1 MSRSFIKGLV
11 CIITFI
17 VSLFVISAVM
27 NRGNTDMTMEM
38 SEASYPLV
46 YINHEGQYIN
56 CLHGYSNEMDVAFM
70 RDTITPLADD
80 RQISLYIDKYNND
93 ITSVGYE
100 VRSLNGER
108 LIENAEIFNYKE
120 RENGILADIVIKD
133 LIDSNTEYEFVVILG
148 TSSGKTIR
156 YYTRIVQRSEDY
168 AGDEIR
174 FALDFHE
181 KTFDKEAARELAKY
195 LETDDTGDN
204 TTYSYVNIHNSFAQI
219 TWGDL
224 HVERISVPQVHV
236 MEYFDETMRVKL
248 SYYVNVRTED
258 GERKCR
264 VEEFYRMRYGT
275 ERIYLLDFERTM
287 TEVFEME
294 IENFNNN
301 KIDLGIRNGDVN
313 FMESEDGGV
322 FAFVSENRL
331 FCYNS
336 SNNRFAML
344 FGFYD
349 KDNADERTYYDQND
363 IEILNVDETG
373 NVEFMVYGYMNR
385 GTHEGNMGVAVYYY
399 NSVSNTIEEQ
409 VFIPYDRSFTI
420 LSGNLN
426 QLTYLNNRNELFL
439 YLSGNIFCVKLDEKR
454 YEIIV
459 ENLPQGSLKVS
470 RSHQMIVWPQG
481 DDVNRS
487 TSLALMD
494 LNSRRILNVEA
505 GANNY
510 IRPLGFMDED
520 LIYGLIR
527 QTDLYMDRAGSLVH
541 PMFCVNISKGSDNT
555 VTMQY
560 QKPDIYVTD
569 IVIED
574 NQITLERVSRS
585 TDSNVYIA
593 TSPDQIMST
602 EIQLRGENTVS
613 VVATENLQK
622 IVQIAAKS
630 NFVTKSLKFMTPQ
643 EVMYEGG
650 HEVALLLPEQIEEKY
665 YVYGADG
672 ITGIYSD
679 EADAVNDANIN
690 AGTVIN
696 ENGDYV
702 WIKGNR
708 LVRNQIMKIEA
719 TQTDEK
725 NSSLAVCLNTMLE
738 AEGIT
743 KNSQYLLNQGESALS
758 ILNKHMPEST
768 QILELGGCSLD
779 SVLYYVNRDI
789 PVMAIMQDGS
799 AVLIIG
805 FNELNT
811 VIMDPSTGQ
820 IYKKGMNDSKNWFEN
835 NGNQFIAYIN

>member
-1 MSRSFIKGLV
+1 MSRSWIKGLV
-11 CIITFI
+11 CIITFTI
-17 VSLFVISAVM
+17 SLFVISAIM

-46 YINHEGQYIN
+46 YVNHDGQYIN
-56 CLHGYSNEMDVAFM
+56 CLHGYSNEMDVSFM

-80 RQISLYIDKYNND
+80 RQISLYIDKYDND
-93 ITSVGYE
+93 ITSIAYE
-100 VRSLNGER
+100 VRSLDGER

-120 RENGILADIVIKD
+120 KEEGISADIVIKD
-133 LIDSNTEYEFVVILG
+133 LIDKNIEYEFVVILG

-156 YYTRIVQRSEDY
+156 YYTRIVQRSENY
-168 AGDEIR
+168 AGEEIR

-181 KTFDKEAARELAKY
+181 KTFDKEAARELARY

-224 HVERISVPQVHV
+224 EVERISEPQIRV
-236 MEYFDETMRVKL
+236 MEYFDETMRLKL
-248 SYYVNVRTED
+248 SYYVNVSTED
-258 GERKCR
+258 GERTCR
-264 VEEFYRMRYGT
+264 IEEFYRVRYGT

-287 TEVFEME
+287 TEVFEMD

-301 KIDLGIRNGDVN
+301 KIDLGIRDGNVN

-349 KDNADERTYYDQND
+349 EDNADERTYYDQND

-385 GTHEGNMGVAVYYY
+385 GSHEGSMGVAVYYY

-409 VFIPYDRSFTI
+409 VFIPYDRSFTV
-420 LSGNLN
+420 LAGNLN

-470 RSHQMIVWPQG
+470 RSHQMVVWPQG
-481 DDVNRS
+481 EDMNRS

-494 LNSRRILNVEA
+494 LNSGRIMNVEA
-505 GANNY
+505 GMGNF

-541 PMFCVNISKGSDNT
+541 PMFCVNISSGLDNT

-560 QKPDIYVTD
+560 QKPGIYVTD
-569 IVIED
+569 ISIVD
-574 NQITLERVSRS
+574 NQINLERVSKT
-585 TDSNVYIA
+585 TDDGVYII
-593 TSPDQIMST
+593 TTPDQIMST
-602 EIQLRGENTVS
+602 EIQLQGENTVS
-613 VVATENLQK
+613 IVATENLQK
-622 IVQIAAKS
+622 IVQIAAES
-630 NFVTKSLKFMTPQ
+630 NFATKSLKFMTPQ

-650 HEVALLLPEQIEEKY
+650 HEVVLTLPEQVEEKY

-672 ITGIYSD
+672 IMGVYSD
-679 EADAVNDANIN
+679 EADAINDANAN

-708 LVRNQIMKIEA
+708 LVRNQIMKIQAVAE
-719 TQTDEK
+719 DEK

-743 KNSQYLLNQGESALS
+743 KNSQYLLNQGESVLS
-758 ILNKHMPEST
+758 ILEKHMPENT
-768 QILELGGCSLD
+768 QVLELGGCSLD

-820 IYKKGMNDSKNWFEN
+820 IYKKGMNDSQNWFEN

>member
-1 MSRSFIKGLV
+1 MNRSFIKGLV
-11 CIITFI
+11 CIVTFI

-56 CLHGYSNEMDVAFM
+56 CLHGYSSEMDVAFM

-80 RQISLYIDKYNND
+80 RQISLYIGKYNND

-100 VRSLNGER
+100 VRSLDGER

-120 RENGILADIVIKD
+120 RETGILADIVIKD
-133 LIDSNTEYEFVVILG
+133 LIDKNTEYEFVVILG

-156 YYTRIVQRSEDY
+156 YYTRIVQRSENY

-224 HVERISVPQVHV
+224 NVERISVPQVHV
-236 MEYFDETMRVKL
+236 MEYFNETMRVKL

-258 GERKCR
+258 GERRCR

-287 TEVFEME
+287 TEVFEMN

-301 KIDLGIRNGDVN
+301 KIDLGIRNENVN

-322 FAFVSENRL
+322 FAFVSEHRL

-385 GTHEGNMGVAVYYY
+385 GTHEGSMGVAVYYY

-541 PMFCVNISKGSDNT
+541 PMFCVNISKGSNNT

-602 EIQLRGENTVS
+602 EIQLRGENAVS

-630 NFVTKSLKFMTPQ
+630 NFVTRSLKFMTPQ

-650 HEVALLLPEQIEEKY
+650 HEVALMLPEQIEEKY

-679 EADAVNDANIN
+679 EADAVNDATIN

-719 TQTDEK
+719 KQTDEK

-758 ILNKHMPEST
+758 ILNKYMPEDT

-820 IYKKGMNDSKNWFEN
+820 IYKKGMNDSKHWFEN